1 MKVIKK
7 VLFLLSF
14 AFETLL
20 LLNILL
26 FFAFPIKDIGNQ
38 ALDTNIL
45 VFLILTNILVIF
57 LQYKYIKKNPT
68 NKTLIFIIIFTIGL
82 YILFGSSILIQRIN
96 FNKNIQIGKN
106 TINNYLIS
114 NFGEKN
120 TSNTI
125 VKFSHYSDGCHI
137 ICTDSPTWNYNIL
150 HPLLDQSYNIAINST
165 LDNIIND
172 EFINKLVEEYDLI
185 NNYEKLTNEQIDLPR
200 GVKLKFNLNS
210 FDINN
215 MYKSKYTMEELLNRA
230 QFVSNNFELN
240 MDTWNEDDA
249 IAIIKKTYLIYL
261 KYFKENSKYISFYI
275 YADDQTLKNNTHFAS
290 NVFAD
295 GSISKADDLNI
306 KININGRQK
315 SDGKYTTNNIEK
327 ILSLE

>member
-14 AFETLL
+14 IFETLL
-20 LLNILL
+20 LLDILL

-38 ALDTNIL
+38 TLDTYIL
-45 VFLILTNILVIF
+45 VFLILINLLVIF
-57 LQYKYIKKNPT
+57 LQYKYIKKNPI
-68 NKTLIFIIIFTIGL
+68 NKTLIYIIIFTIGL
-82 YILFGSSILIQRIN
+82 YFLLESNILIQRIN

-125 VKFSHYSDGCHI
+125 VKFNHYSDGCHI

-150 HPLLDQSYNIAINST
+150 HPLLEQSYNIAVNST
-165 LDNIIND
+165 LDNIVND

-185 NNYEKLTNEQIDLPR
+185 NNYEKLTNEQMDLPH
-200 GVKLKFNLNS
+200 GIKLKFNLNS
-210 FDINN
+210 FDINK
-215 MYKSKYTMEELLNRA
+215 MYNSKYTTKELLKRA

-249 IAIIKKTYLIYL
+249 IAIIKNTYLIYL
-261 KYFKENSKYISFYI
+261 KYFKENSKYIHFYI
-275 YADDQTLKNNTHFAS
+275 YADDMTLKNNTHFAS
-290 NVFAD
+290 NIFAD
-295 GSISKADDLNI
+295 GSITKQNDLNI

-315 SDGKYTTNNIEK
+315 SDGKYTIGNIEK